1 MFGRYDHGVDEKG
14 RIFLPSKFR
23 AELGDAFYVTI
34 GLDRCL
40 TVYTEASWQKIL
52 DKFNEMPLSQ
62 SVKMR
67 FLFAN
72 AAKCEPDKQGRFSL
86 PQELRSYAGISEN
99 VTMIGMGTR
108 AEIWDKDSYQKL
120 EDKELT
126 PESLKQMME
135 ELNF

>member
-72 AAKCEPDKQGRFSL
+72 AAKCEPDKQGRFFL

>member
-14 RIFLPSKFR
+14 RIFLPAKFR

-40 TVYTEASWQKIL
+40 TVYTETSWQKIL
-52 DKFNEMPLSQ
+52 DRFNEMPLSQ